1 MPLLPRRLRTGGAR
15 APGLA
20 ALYLVAATSPR
31 VAAFLLLPVYAFKL
45 SPSELAAYG
54 IAIAMAQLIGI
65 ICDFGVLEGMGI
77 MYFELPE
84 EERHSFLKTTMVLSR
99 LTALVLMIPIG
110 LLLAAFWE
118 PLFGDGLPLNPGLFL
133 ILAFTF
139 LQRGN
144 TLAGGVYR
152 VRNLHGHFATTKIV
166 PAMVQTVAGLLF
178 VFVLDWGAVGA
189 IAAAP
194 TGFLVSIIVAGIA
207 SRRAFEP
214 SPFVRIT
221 REQATKIIA
230 RGVPTLPE
238 QLSSWGQLLSLRPLL
253 ALFATVQETASF
265 VFSNA
270 PAQIVAPFNEA
281 YAQYVT
287 PKYYQSCADD
297 DTATVRSLRDM
308 TSLSI
313 GFGAIATMG
322 AIVIFDPIFE
332 HFAPAPYRQGAGL
345 AAIGLAGIL
354 LRGPMGLLVHNVR
367 IEDRRVALVAAVVVA
382 TGVAMPSSSCW
393 HRPTGPSAQPGR
405 STCTPRPVA

>member
-1 MPLLPRRLRTGGAR
+1 MVSTGCG
-15 APGLA
+15 
-20 ALYLVAATSPR
+20 T
-31 VAAFLLLPVYAFKL
+31 
-45 SPSELAAYG
+45 
-54 IAIAMAQLIGI
+54 
-65 ICDFGVLEGMGI
+65 C
-77 MYFELPE
+77 
-84 EERHSFLKTTMVLSR
+84 T
-99 LTALVLMIPIG
+99 
-110 LLLAAFWE
+110 
-118 PLFGDGLPLNPGLFL
+118 
-133 ILAFTF
+133 
-139 LQRGN
+139 
-144 TLAGGVYR
+144 
-152 VRNLHGHFATTKIV
+152 GHFATTKIV

-194 TGFLVSIIVAGIA
+194 TGFLVSIVVAGVA

-221 REQATKIIA
+221 RQQATRIIA

-238 QLSSWGQLLSLRPLL
+238 QLSSWGQLLSMRPLL

-297 DTATVRSLRDM
+297 DTDTVRSLRDM

-322 AIVIFDPIFE
+322 AIVVFDPIFE
-332 HFAPAPYRQGAGL
+332 HFAPLPYRQGAGL

-367 IEDRRVALVAAVVVA
+367 IEDRRLALVAAVVVA
-382 TGVAMPSSSCW
+382 TGVSYAQFFLLAPTFGAFSAAWSIYLYAATGCVLMMSILHEPRFRLVDIRDFVITQVAVLVVLLTMLLLTHGGDDSLGRWLALLGVGLVGVAVVGWCGAQASPCDGEVVVERGR
-393 HRPTGPSAQPGR
+393 HRHRSRPRTRRGGPFR
-405 STCTPRPVA
+405 VALTTWTT